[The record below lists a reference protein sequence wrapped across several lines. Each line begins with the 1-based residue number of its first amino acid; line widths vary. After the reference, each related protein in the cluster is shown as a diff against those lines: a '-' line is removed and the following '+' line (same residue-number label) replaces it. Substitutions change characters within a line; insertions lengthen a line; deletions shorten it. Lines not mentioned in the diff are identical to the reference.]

1 MFSTGCDAEL
11 KGSVV
16 IEDSPREIMAQ
27 VEELFHAPS
36 ALRSFRF
43 EPPAD
48 RSRGTAQRGTAAKDD
63 GGAPKRLLPTK
74 VQL

>member
-1 MFSTGCDAEL
+1 M
-11 KGSVV
+11 V

-43 EPPAD
+43 EWPPGPRVAPAD